1 MTADLRLVL
10 DNQLMLRDKN
20 LVPLSRQ
27 HQHALALCVR
37 INRAPLSTPRELDA
51 WQAEIQQHFKQEIQ
65 YHFAAEEA
73 ALFPAA
79 RRFSELRSLVEG
91 LIADHTQ
98 LRNYFTNATNR
109 TLDREALHKFAE
121 LLSTHIRKEERQL
134 FEGMQ
139 KQMTPEELQKVGV
152 GLDTAL
158 AAVPQTCIVPAET
171 TLGKSD
177 S

>member
-1 MTADLRLVL
+1 
-10 DNQLMLRDKN
+10 MLRDKN
-20 LVPLSRQ
+20 LISLSRQ
-27 HQHALALCVR
+27 HQHALALWVR

-51 WQAEIQQHFKQEIQ
+51 WQAEIQQHFEQEIQ

-79 RRFSELRSLVEG
+79 RRFPDLRSLVEE
-91 LIADHTQ
+91 LVAEHAQ
-98 LRNYFTNATNR
+98 LRNYFTNAANR
-109 TLDREALHKFAE
+109 TLNREALRQFAE

-139 KQMTPEELQKVGV
+139 NQMTPEELQKIGAS
-152 GLDTAL
+152 LDTTL
-158 AAVPQTCIVPAET
+158 AAAPQTCIVPTET
-171 TLGKSD
+171 TLRNPD

>member
-1 MTADLRLVL
+1 
-10 DNQLMLRDKN
+10 MLRDKN

-37 INRAPLSTPRELDA
+37 INRAPLSSPRELDA
-51 WQAEIQQHFKQEIQ
+51 WQAEIQQHFEQEIQ

-79 RRFSELRSLVEG
+79 RRIPDLRSLVAE
-91 LIADHTQ
+91 LVAEHAQ
-98 LRNYFTNATNR
+98 LRNCFTTAANR
-109 TLDREALHKFAE
+109 TLNREALRQFAE
-121 LLSTHIRKEERQL
+121 LLSTHIRNEERQL

-139 KQMTPEELQKVGV
+139 KQMTPEELQKIGLS
-152 GLDTAL
+152 LDTIL
-158 AAVPQTCIVPAET
+158 AAAPQTCIVPAET
-171 TLGKSD
+171 TLGHSG

>member
-1 MTADLRLVL
+1 
-10 DNQLMLRDKN
+10 MLRDKN

-51 WQAEIQQHFKQEIQ
+51 WQAEVQQHFEQEIQ

-79 RRFSELRSLVEG
+79 RRFPELKSLVDELVADHAQLRSS
-91 LIADHTQ
+91 
-98 LRNYFTNATNR
+98 FTNAANR
-109 TLDREALHKFAE
+109 TLNREALRQLAE

-139 KQMTPEELQKVGV
+139 KQMPPEELQKIGV
-152 GLDTAL
+152 SLDTTL
-158 AAVPQTCIVPAET
+158 AVASQTCIVPAET
-171 TLGKSD
+171 TLDKSD